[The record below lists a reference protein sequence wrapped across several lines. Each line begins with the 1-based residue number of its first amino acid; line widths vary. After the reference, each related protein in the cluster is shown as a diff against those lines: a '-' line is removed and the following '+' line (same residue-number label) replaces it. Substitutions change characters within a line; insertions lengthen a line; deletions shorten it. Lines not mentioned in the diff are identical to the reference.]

1 MLSHETN
8 RAKWDQEKSFIQQAK
23 DDALA
28 EQKAMQRK
36 YENLMKEHERL
47 KEKSRRDQNW
57 RYNKPQN
64 VGGVST
70 NNPVLYNVG
79 KEMVNRLNLGGA
91 GSGLGNNAGGNEL
104 L

>member
-23 DDALA
+23 DDAIA

-57 RYNKPQN
+57 RYNKPQ
-64 VGGVST
+64 
-70 NNPVLYNVG
+70 
-79 KEMVNRLNLGGA
+79 
-91 GSGLGNNAGGNEL
+91 
-104 L
+104 